1 MRTMTDAEWSELR
14 AREDKM
20 PGARTLRYDPSTTGW
35 MQKLNPPARPTKDS
49 YYFAVENLADDVDR
63 QAALLEKHNALY
75 RGVPTPA
82 PGEVPLAAAAEAV
95 PPRAAPPV
103 EPPAPPPVQPA
114 VAPKGKGRGKAAPA
128 AEPVVEPAKPPV
140 VEPVAPK
147 PPAGPTK
154 AEIEAAEFE
163 LGMAQNELEKAR
175 EAKSARGKKVLAQ
188 KLQEAETAVEE
199 AKRAHAAEQAL
210 QDAAEKMEKIA
221 NDVLTPAL
229 GERIPVAEGLE
240 KTRLGEEALAAFKER
255 KARLLEMAGGNVPQT
270 VTPARAIYE
279 QQVREVYARLGR
291 DPALADAQLQATNAI
306 ADAMHAQ
313 YPDEFPTTDA
323 VYSRV
328 VHEIGTKEQQAAE
341 AAGFLAGT
349 APEGKLAHITFAPG
363 ASEEDDVAR
372 VMGLLEDQN
381 SEEGVRRAAV
391 VQSRARKMV
400 RRVQTIREEIAAL
413 EAEQVLGNV
422 SDAVVEQAR
431 LREVAARQHLRTF
444 LENEARKVAAT
455 PPAVSLRTGTDAVNA
470 RLAAANRFETISP
483 EDIRDSQR
491 FLEMLGHPVE
501 GAGFKVRKQLN
512 KANTALGA
520 YSFTQDIISLA
531 NRALE
536 EGATLK
542 VLAHEVAHRV
552 SMWLPEDVATQLMRQ
567 YAKEKRVAIA
577 AHPEWFDEAG
587 RLMKNPPA
595 EAYRWT
601 DMDEWFAER
610 FADYSRNRMGQ
621 WDDATKSVMGGVRF
635 VLEKVKARILRF
647 IGKDSVPAIVED
659 LMEGGAG
666 IVADAAAPLR
676 DRLIK
681 VTDVSG
687 HGGTRFTIP
696 GKRGT
701 FGTPQRPTPKLPHM
715 TGTSLRG
722 MANTADGTRT
732 VLTFFANANAETLV
746 HEPGHFLELILPKE
760 PKAIIEQALGVVDGN
775 WTREQSEAFA
785 RQYTA
790 FLLNGVQTGNVEL
803 DRSYSAISNSL
814 KAVIKE
820 GAAEV
825 VHKDIADALTAL
837 TQFAEPA
844 SVRTVGGGGNRERLL
859 REFDILTQIRNTGT
873 GTGPV
878 GTARVVAGKV
888 RDMLFMNT
896 QERALRSLAPEVR
909 RVIVMSEAEF
919 SDLNR
924 VIAEH
929 LGKDTLIS
937 AVLDENPDPTLWN
950 AFRDAVFNKS
960 LTDNYDNIAFAY
972 LDAKRFGAFTDDDV
986 KALRKIVSSGEYTSA
1001 QDLADRVYAA
1011 TEALVA
1017 KATNPEALRPRNVGD
1032 ALLVQSVG
1040 GIGIDQN
1047 LLKRGF
1053 GIGMTISKDS
1063 AQKAKMVF
1071 AGVAAD
1077 RTQEGMR
1084 IIQNAI
1090 DDPFNYDKPITTLS
1104 DAGTAAGFFKKTTTE
1119 PFVSVSAGKF
1129 ATEFAVALDGEAYV
1143 PRAVKDIMDKRWG
1156 EIASAQKMS
1165 EGGQVLF
1172 RAWKQALT
1180 AGYACVKPWYHW
1192 QNMFSDI
1199 EQIGSTIGLEAAM
1212 RTAASATLHSLVLGL
1227 GGQRVVSGATD
1238 VAIISAQKL
1247 ASKAGITKWL
1257 ESGAWKMG
1265 DTMKKLDEVLAF
1277 GAFGK
1282 PTTNVLERT
1291 GKFITKEGIEYD
1303 NAALAKIFSASGV
1316 YESGLG
1322 NLDLVGQL
1330 NRLDQT
1336 GRAARGEVGLAA
1348 RAGQKVVEAWRM
1360 NAAQVGNI
1368 ATLIARRR
1376 KIGLCLT
1383 LMDMG
1388 YEPYEAAMLVKKSLF
1403 DMKHTLHDSE
1413 KGMWAFFNPFWAW
1426 KKENAARSLQ
1436 DAMTAGGLRRMSIIH
1451 KTRETTAQA
1460 VGYMLQTNP
1469 PTGFDVRSMKEDD
1482 QNLAESEKR
1491 WPKFQAILDSLHQP
1505 SEAYPQGLTDND
1517 IKRMVAE
1524 PGWMT
1529 GNQPIAALAPYYSQY
1544 WMVNPTQAMLPDYVW
1559 DRVVIYATI
1568 PHTSDSYQLYTTGE
1582 GSKAQTFDQGRVV
1595 VLPEDANMAGLEV
1608 SVAAASSVIHAMYW
1622 AQGDPGAKARFNASI
1637 KKVIGDPTTNP
1648 AFVAIVNGALSYE
1661 DPENPPRDVKLPPG
1675 WGEALHTLGGDIL
1688 SQVGKPVTTAGEG
1701 MGAEGQAKRTYT
1713 MPWLTDALL
1722 TGLDIAPIIKAPG
1735 TVENIYRAASGAV
1748 GVDAAESADIP
1759 YQIIEL
1765 TTGQPIRTYS
1775 ATQQQRNMRFQ
1786 IDERVKEATAAFKPS
1801 APLDEP
1807 IPQQPGAPTDPWLRF
1822 YQKVPLSATPSVDL
1836 DAYYEGTQT
1845 PRRVQQL
1852 AKTPGNESLPNVWK
1866 HWASTRAVAGI
1877 PKEQSNFGT
1886 FRQFYPMYLN
1896 ALARD
1901 ASAEEL
1907 KNMLTVLDYG
1917 KYTQ

>member
-1 MRTMTDAEWSELR
+1 MLTAVPESAKGGAAYGLHDVYEFVAEAFTNPDFQTLLKGLAVRTENG
-14 AREDKM
+14 KM
-20 PGARTLRYDPSTTGW
+20 VLSAVADGVPVADTLWTKFVRTVADLLG
-35 MQKLNPPARPTKDS
+35 L
-49 YYFAVENLADDVDR
+49 EN
-63 QAALLEKHNALY
+63 QENALAY
-75 RGVPTPA
+75 VIANTQALIKEEPQ
-82 PGEVPLAAAAEAV
+82 VAAA
-95 PPRAAPPV
+95 
-103 EPPAPPPVQPA
+103 
-114 VAPKGKGRGKAAPA
+114 
-128 AEPVVEPAKPPV
+128 
-140 VEPVAPK
+140 
-147 PPAGPTK
+147 
-154 AEIEAAEFE
+154 
-163 LGMAQNELEKAR
+163 
-175 EAKSARGKKVLAQ
+175 
-188 KLQEAETAVEE
+188 
-199 AKRAHAAEQAL
+199 
-210 QDAAEKMEKIA
+210 
-221 NDVLTPAL
+221 
-229 GERIPVAEGLE
+229 
-240 KTRLGEEALAAFKER
+240 
-255 KARLLEMAGGNVPQT
+255 
-270 VTPARAIYE
+270 
-279 QQVREVYARLGR
+279 
-291 DPALADAQLQATNAI
+291 
-306 ADAMHAQ
+306 
-313 YPDEFPTTDA
+313 TT
-323 VYSRV
+323 
-328 VHEIGTKEQQAAE
+328 
-341 AAGFLAGT
+341 
-349 APEGKLAHITFAPG
+349 
-363 ASEEDDVAR
+363 
-372 VMGLLEDQN
+372 
-381 SEEGVRRAAV
+381 
-391 VQSRARKMV
+391 
-400 RRVQTIREEIAAL
+400 
-413 EAEQVLGNV
+413 
-422 SDAVVEQAR
+422 
-431 LREVAARQHLRTF
+431 
-444 LENEARKVAAT
+444 
-455 PPAVSLRTGTDAVNA
+455 
-470 RLAAANRFETISP
+470 
-483 EDIRDSQR
+483 
-491 FLEMLGHPVE
+491 
-501 GAGFKVRKQLN
+501 
-512 KANTALGA
+512 
-520 YSFTQDIISLA
+520 
-531 NRALE
+531 
-536 EGATLK
+536 
-542 VLAHEVAHRV
+542 
-552 SMWLPEDVATQLMRQ
+552 
-567 YAKEKRVAIA
+567 
-577 AHPEWFDEAG
+577 
-587 RLMKNPPA
+587 
-595 EAYRWT
+595 
-601 DMDEWFAER
+601 
-610 FADYSRNRMGQ
+610 
-621 WDDATKSVMGGVRF
+621 
-635 VLEKVKARILRF
+635 
-647 IGKDSVPAIVED
+647 
-659 LMEGGAG
+659 
-666 IVADAAAPLR
+666 
-676 DRLIK
+676 
-681 VTDVSG
+681 
-687 HGGTRFTIP
+687 
-696 GKRGT
+696 
-701 FGTPQRPTPKLPHM
+701 KLPHM

-760 PKAIIEQALGVVDGN
+760 PKAIIEQALGVVGGN

-937 AVLDENPDPTLWN
+937 AVLDENPDPTWWN

-972 LDAKRFGAFTDDDV
+972 FDAKRFGAFTDDDV
-986 KALRKIVSSGEYTSA
+986 KALRNIVSSGEYTSA

-1011 TEALVA
+1011 SEALVA
-1017 KATNPEALRPRNVGD
+1017 KANNPEALRPRNVGD

-1090 DDPFNYDKPITTLS
+1090 DDPFNYDKPITTLF
-1104 DAGTAAGFFKKTTTE
+1104 DASTAAGFFKKTTTE

-1238 VAIISAQKL
+1238 VVVIGAQKL
-1247 ASKAGITKWL
+1247 ASKAGITTWL

-1336 GRAARGEVGLAA
+1336 GRAARGEVGLTA

-1482 QNLAESEKR
+1482 QNRAESEKQ

-1582 GSKAQTFDQGRVV
+1582 GSKAKTFDQGRVV

-1722 TGLDIAPIIKAPG
+1722 TGLDIAPVIKAPG

-1786 IDERVKEATAAFKPS
+1786 VDERVKEATAAFKPS

-1807 IPQQPGAPTDPWLRF
+1807 IPQQPGAPTDRWLRF

-1836 DAYYEGTQT
+1836 DVYYEGTDT
-1845 PRRVQQL
+1845 PKLIQQL
-1852 AKTPGNESLPNVWK
+1852 AKAPGNESLPNVWK
-1866 HWASTRAVAGI
+1866 HWASVRAVAGI
-1877 PKEQSNFGT
+1877 PKEQSNRGT
-1886 FRQFYPMYLN
+1886 FRQFYPIYLD

-1907 KNMLTVLDYG
+1907 KNMLTVLDYS